1 MSDEKLRNFCI
12 KSASESGI
20 ILDRV
25 YTGKAM
31 YGLMH
36 EVQSNPKRFQGKKIL
51 FVHTGGIYGF
61 LDRSMDQDL
70 AKYNPIKMNFFDNN
84 N

>member
-1 MSDEKLRNFCI
+1 MSDTGLRKFCI

-36 EVQSNPKRFQGKKIL
+36 EINARPDKFLGSKIM

-61 LDRSMDQDL
+61 LDRSMDTDL
-70 AKYNPIKMNFFDNN
+70 MAYNPINTDFFN
-84 N
+84 